1 MDRNLILE
9 HLKLAREHVATG
21 ERHIPNQREII
32 AHLEHDGHDTS
43 DAKDLLTKLEEVQ
56 KMHVSDRDRLERNS
70 LRTPKNRKP
79 EHSEFKI
86 SGRAG
91 ASVSYQRPHGGEF
104 VPSTCVHIGCAEM
117 PGVRQQDV
125 RLAKLLRQRLQLL
138 YSRHIPTFR
147 N

>member
-21 ERHIPNQREII
+21 ERHISKII

-43 DAKDLLTKLEEVQ
+43 DAEKPADQTRRSAK
-56 KMHVSDRDRLERNS
+56 KCTFPTATGSKRNS

-138 YSRHIPTFR
+138 YYRHIPTFR